1 MKKLILLFSLII
13 FISCTDESKDAL
25 DSEIDEIERSLTT
38 TIQIEGDSPKKY
50 TISDRM
56 DHYNVPGISI
66 AVIKDR
72 KLHWAKGYGI
82 ANTIENKNI
91 EVTSNTLFQAGSI
104 SKPVA
109 ALSILKLVEEGKL
122 DLDENINTYLQNWEV
137 PESEYTKEQK
147 VTLRRILS
155 HTSGLTVHGFPGYAT
170 DEPLPS
176 LIQVLNGEG
185 NTAPIILDTI
195 PGSIWRYS
203 GGGYTLMEKVVEDVS
218 GWGFE
223 KVMKDKI
230 LQPLG
235 MAHSTYEQPLPKNL
249 ESSASIAYNRKGEAV
264 NGLWHNY
271 SEKAAAGLWT
281 TPTDLSKYVIEIQ
294 EILAGKNN
302 GVLSKET
309 VEMML
314 KKGLNGWG
322 LGPATKWEGDSLL
335 FQHGGKNEGFTNDLI
350 AFAYKGNGV
359 IVMTNA
365 DNGGPLIQEIVQS
378 ISTYYD
384 WGIRNPTVIDSYPSD
399 TGQLKSLT
407 GKYKY
412 NEEGGP
418 IPDSNGDFVV
428 EVILENGKLRMKDP
442 NGFFN
447 SILAQKGALE
457 FILIDAGQRITF
469 QKSEAN
475 NLYSFLIYDIFQFD
489 KME

>member
-170 DEPLPS
+170 D
-176 LIQVLNGEG
+176 
-185 NTAPIILDTI
+185 
-195 PGSIWRYS
+195 
-203 GGGYTLMEKVVEDVS
+203 
-218 GWGFE
+218 
-223 KVMKDKI
+223 
-230 LQPLG
+230 
-235 MAHSTYEQPLPKNL
+235 
-249 ESSASIAYNRKGEAV
+249 
-264 NGLWHNY
+264 
-271 SEKAAAGLWT
+271 
-281 TPTDLSKYVIEIQ
+281 
-294 EILAGKNN
+294 
-302 GVLSKET
+302 
-309 VEMML
+309 
-314 KKGLNGWG
+314 
-322 LGPATKWEGDSLL
+322 
-335 FQHGGKNEGFTNDLI
+335 
-350 AFAYKGNGV
+350 
-359 IVMTNA
+359 
-365 DNGGPLIQEIVQS
+365 
-378 ISTYYD
+378 
-384 WGIRNPTVIDSYPSD
+384 
-399 TGQLKSLT
+399 
-407 GKYKY
+407 
-412 NEEGGP
+412 
-418 IPDSNGDFVV
+418 
-428 EVILENGKLRMKDP
+428 
-442 NGFFN
+442 
-447 SILAQKGALE
+447 
-457 FILIDAGQRITF
+457 
-469 QKSEAN
+469 
-475 NLYSFLIYDIFQFD
+475 
-489 KME
+489 